1 MLLLSTLAAVALAAP
16 KAPPEPSPAEQERDA
31 LRGELEA
38 LEQAHAELISAHDLA
53 VQDVAEAQAEAE
65 ALAYLVE
72 RARILLDDR
81 VDGEERERAAAELA
95 ATGDLRALPFLRA
108 AAGQTTPTVQE
119 AAVRAALGFEHPEGV
134 SPAQVFL
141 EQRAAPKDARLSIV
155 DALGEHHTPQAAQV
169 LWDVGA
175 NDEVQARIRAAAFD
189 ELRES
194 YPTELEGFG
203 TPPPIA
209 DTFGALTFV
218 TASGLAGGILLSS
231 FGVWG
236 QFDAGPAL
244 GAVGGSA
251 IGLGSGA
258 LYAATHPVTAG
269 DGLALASGV
278 SFGLT
283 YGAWTTTAVHGAW
296 RYLDWP
302 NKDDVVEPA
311 AAWRALGVIGGGA
324 IGLFSVS
331 RNPTAWDVL
340 EVDTATYLGSGIA
353 LGAVGLLTYRPPED
367 DRITFSTFTTFGG
380 PRGISVRR
388 QYDLEASRRLALAEL
403 LGATAGATTG
413 YLLHD
418 RWQLHW
424 QDGAIASVLAAEG
437 AWAGNWTP
445 PLLAIPDDDLKG
457 NIRLPLHLF
466 AAGGLV
472 LGELTEPSYGR
483 SLSTAFGAGVG
494 NALGASIPMVAGYD
508 DDRSIA
514 TWMVPLGL
522 AGTAAG
528 FVVEPMI
535 APTPGDAAM
544 IGVTTAITGTTGT
557 WLGLALDDQEVWIDS
572 GQAPGLGLLAT
583 GLGGLGAYG
592 LAAVLDPRV
601 DDTLVVGSAAA
612 FGAGYGA
619 LIPLSLSSDGDP
631 AAVLYSTMGVELA
644 FTSASVLGIRAGL
657 KPRSVVLPELLGL
670 SGGTLGALV
679 VGLVQDD
686 GQYVAM
692 GSVVGGT
699 VGIGVGALTSAVVA
713 NAGRPRTASR
723 WRPQRPPIVIPSF
736 RPEVGSAGQTVPVV
750 GVDVLGW

>member
-16 KAPPEPSPAEQERDA
+16 RPPPEPSPAEQERDA

-38 LEQAHAELISAHDLA
+38 LEQAHDELTAAHDLA
-53 VQDVAEAQAEAE
+53 VQDAAAAQAEVE

-81 VDGEERERAAAELA
+81 ADPEERERAAAELA
-95 ATGDLRALPFLRA
+95 ATGDVRALPFLRA

-119 AAVRAALGFEHPEGV
+119 AAVRAALGFEDPEGV

-141 EQRAAPKDARLSIV
+141 EQRDAPKEPRLAIV
-155 DALGEHHTPQAAQV
+155 DALGEHQTPQAAQV

-175 NDEVQARIRAAAFD
+175 NDDVQARIRAAAFD

-194 YPTELEGFG
+194 YPSELDGFG

-209 DTFGALTFV
+209 DAFGALTFV
-218 TASGLAGGILLSS
+218 TASGLAGGVLLSS

-244 GAVGGSA
+244 GAIGGSA

-258 LYAATHPVTAG
+258 LYAATRPVTAG

-302 NKDDVVEPA
+302 DRDDVVQPA
-311 AAWRALGVIGGGA
+311 AAWRALGVVGGGA

-367 DRITFSTFTTFGG
+367 DGTTFSSFTSFGR
-380 PRGISVRR
+380 PRGISARR
-388 QYDLEASRRLALAEL
+388 QYDREASQRLALAEL
-403 LGATAGATTG
+403 VGATAGATTG

-445 PLLAIPDDDLKG
+445 PLLAIQDADLKG

-508 DDRSIA
+508 DARSIA

-544 IGVTTAITGTTGT
+544 IGVTTAITGTTGM

-572 GQAPGLGLLAT
+572 GQGTGLGLLTT

-592 LAAVLDPRV
+592 LSAALDPRV
-601 DDTLVVGSAAA
+601 DDVLVVGSASA

-619 LIPLSLSSDGDP
+619 LIPLALASDP
-631 AAVLYSTMGVELA
+631 AASTVLYGTTASELVFA
-644 FTSASVLGIRAGL
+644 GASVVGVRAGL
-657 KPRSVVLPELLGL
+657 KPRSVVIPELLGL

-692 GSVVGGT
+692 GALVGGT
-699 VGIGVGALTSAVVA
+699 VGIGVGALGNVVIA
-713 NAGRPRTASR
+713 NNSQPRSLAR
-723 WRPQRPPIVIPSF
+723 WRPQRAPIVIPTF
-736 RPEVGSAGQTVPVV
+736 RPEVGSSGETVPTV